1 MSNLKELMVNG
12 IFGENNY
19 GDEFVIVNDH
29 LVYQDGSFDDISAMA
44 KRTKNNDYRVVKL
57 VKGVWSFNQYESGR
71 GEVIFDES
79 KEDKTEGKKDKSVD
93 ELVDELEKLLDDLD
107 DVEKDARSKGLSE
120 KEAKNFMDGLFAAA
134 SFAALAE
141 IFGKNS

>member
-29 LVYQDGSFDDISAMA
+29 LVYQDGGFDDVSVMA
-44 KRTKNNDYRVVKL
+44 KRIKNNDHRVVKL
-57 VKGVWSFNQYESGR
+57 VKGVWSFDQYENGH

-93 ELVDELEKLLDDLD
+93 ELVDELEKLLDD
-107 DVEKDARSKGLSE
+107 VEKDARSKGLSE
-120 KEAKNFMDGLFAAA
+120 KEAKNFTDGLFAAA